1 MIDEEQEVSEMRVS
15 VIIPVYNSELY
26 LRECLDSVL
35 TQSIENMEILLID
48 DASKD
53 GSRAICDAYA
63 AQYPCVRTFQLDHRG
78 PGAARNEGLRHAKGE
93 YIVFADADDYFPANE
108 SIQKM
113 IDILDTTGADV
124 AVGNYCRLWDGRIL
138 EAAKHSVFSGMDRGS
153 GKFRYCGFFSL
164 GTLSYVW
171 GKAYRRSFLQ
181 ECGFSFGNYEYSE
194 DKFFNIQCY
203 AQGAQYAF
211 VEDVVY
217 TYRKNDTSISHQ
229 QRERSMCWLQIAA
242 DLLKYLESKSLSE
255 KYGDLVAYT
264 VSFAAFFDGKT
275 QYSRFGKKLKVVR
288 DVLKKYVSD
297 PVAHRCF
304 CQLSRGEFIGSAS
317 GIGWKVMMWTFA
329 FLMRIKALHLLSF
342 GIKLLID
349 LRIDELLSDTG
360 RKKSK

>member
-1 MIDEEQEVSEMRVS
+1 MKVS
-15 VIIPVYNSELY
+15 VIIPVYNSESY

-35 TQSIENMEILLID
+35 TQSVEDLEILLID
-48 DASKD
+48 DASED
-53 GSRAICDAYA
+53 GSRTICDAYA
-63 AQYPCVRTFQLDHRG
+63 AQYPRVRTFQLDHRG

-113 IDILDTTGADV
+113 TDTLGATGADV
-124 AVGNYCRLWDGRIL
+124 AVGNYCRLWDGHIL
-138 EAAKHSVFSGMDRGS
+138 EAAKHSAFNGLDRGS
-153 GKFRYCGFFSL
+153 GKFRYCGFFSV

-181 ECGFSFGNYEYSE
+181 EYGLSFGNYEYAE

-203 AQGAQYAF
+203 VQGARYAF

-217 TYRKNDTSISHQ
+217 TYRKNNTSISHQ
-229 QRERSMCWLQIAA
+229 QRDRALCWLQISA
-242 DLLKYLESKSLSE
+242 DLLRYLESKTLSE

-264 VSFAAFFDGKT
+264 ISFAAFFDGKI
-275 QYSRFGKKLKVVR
+275 QYCRSGKKLKVVR
-288 DVLKKYVSD
+288 EEFKKYVSD
-297 PVAHRCF
+297 PVAYRCF
-304 CQLSRGEFIGSAS
+304 YQLSRGQFLGSAS
-317 GIGWKVMMWTFA
+317 GIGWKVMIWTFG
-329 FLMRIKALHLLSF
+329 FLMRVKALRLLSF

>member
-1 MIDEEQEVSEMRVS
+1 
-15 VIIPVYNSELY
+15 
-26 LRECLDSVL
+26 
-35 TQSIENMEILLID
+35 
-48 DASKD
+48 
-53 GSRAICDAYA
+53 
-63 AQYPCVRTFQLDHRG
+63 
-78 PGAARNEGLRHAKGE
+78 
-93 YIVFADADDYFPANE
+93 
-108 SIQKM
+108 M